1 MMKAVSLDQ
10 TGAVVVTEA
19 AMKVESIL
27 KAKGPALETTTPD
40 ADLQL
45 VLHKLATLGMG
56 SLVVSRDGQKLDG
69 VISERDIVRG
79 LNRHGTLFFD
89 LRVKD
94 IMFTNGPTCRPDDSL
109 EHVMALMTRSR
120 HRHLPVLDGDGCLC
134 GIVSIGDVVKH
145 RLGEMEMERDV
156 LRDAYTARR

>member
-1 MMKAVSLDQ
+1 
-10 TGAVVVTEA
+10 
-19 AMKVESIL
+19 MKVKSIL
-27 KAKGPALETTTPD
+27 KAKGSAVETTAPD

-56 SLVVSRDGQKLDG
+56 SLVVSRDGRKLDG

-79 LNRHGTLFFD
+79 LNRHGARFFD
-89 LRVKD
+89 MRVKD
-94 IMFTNGPTCRPDDSL
+94 IMSTNGPTCSPDDTL
-109 EHVMALMTRSR
+109 EHVMALMTRTR
-120 HRHLPVLDGDGCLC
+120 HRHVPVIDDDRGLS

>member
-1 MMKAVSLDQ
+1 
-10 TGAVVVTEA
+10 
-19 AMKVESIL
+19 MKVESIL
-27 KAKGPALETTTPD
+27 KAKGPAVETTAPD

-56 SLVVSRDGQKLDG
+56 SLVVSRDGRKLEG
-69 VISERDIVRG
+69 VISERDIVRA
-79 LNRHGTLFFD
+79 LNRHGPRFFD

-94 IMFTNGPTCRPDDSL
+94 VMSSNGPTCSPDDTL
-109 EHVMALMTRSR
+109 GHVMALMTRTR
-120 HRHLPVLDGDGCLC
+120 HRHVPVIDGGGLC